1 MNKLII
7 EKSKISKSYQVII
20 PSKIRKLLKLKPGDI
35 LIWTFIDGKI
45 TVDVLRDNAEEILKL
60 LGKVDMGPT
69 NATEDIDEIV
79 SNSN

>member
-1 MNKLII
+1 M
-7 EKSKISKSYQVII
+7 II
-20 PSKIRKLLKLKPGDI
+20 PSKIRKFLKLKPGDI

-69 NATEDIDEIV
+69 NAAEDIDEIV